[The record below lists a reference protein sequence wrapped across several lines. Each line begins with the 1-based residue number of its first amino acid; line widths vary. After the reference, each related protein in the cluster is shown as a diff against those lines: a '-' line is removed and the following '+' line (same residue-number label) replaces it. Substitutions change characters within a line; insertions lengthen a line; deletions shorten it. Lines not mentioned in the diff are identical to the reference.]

1 MNKSEQI
8 TNMSIRLCIRWLN
21 KYTVSVIAK
30 LDVLYYKYLCCVFII
45 FSPDKYYFCLFLRWL
60 CCVCKKISN
69 AIPFFNDSL
78 RTIHLTNICVSF
90 EKKFLRLCIFCFSFF
105 PYSPDKCLCCI
116 CKKIFLMPMQCSFH
130 IHLTNVCVALAN
142 FSLTQMLFY
151 TFLIFTYY
159 SPDKCLCCICKFCI
173 CRIQRLLPYF
183 RRRCNFEQQLI
194 RIRCLLVTTGLRI
207 VHFAGANCNDGD
219 TGRTLH
225 WHL

>member
-1 MNKSEQI
+1 MKKNLNTRMWTNLSKSLTWVLDFVYADLTNIQWVWLQNLTYSI
-8 TNMSIRLCIRWLN
+8 TNI
-21 KYTVSVIAK
+21 
-30 LDVLYYKYLCCVFII
+30 CVA
-45 FSPDKYYFCLFLRWL
+45 FSSFFHLTNITFGLRLFLRWL
-60 CCVCKKISN
+60 CWVCKKISY

-78 RTIHLTNICVSF
+78 RTIHLTNICVPF
-90 EKKFLRLCIFCFSFF
+90 EKKFLRQCIFCFSFF

-116 CKKIFLMPMQCSFH
+116 SKFFSH
-130 IHLTNVCVALAN
+130 SNVIV
-142 FSLTQMLFY
+142 

-159 SPDKCLCCICKFCI
+159 SPDKCLCCICKCCI

>member
-1 MNKSEQI
+1 VNKSEQI

-105 PYSPDKCLCCI
+105 PYL
-116 CKKIFLMPMQCSFH
+116 
-130 IHLTNVCVALAN
+130 LTNVCVAFAKN
-142 FSLTQMLFY
+142 FSLCQCNAVS
-151 TFLIFTYY
+151 IFT
-159 SPDKCLCCICKFCI
+159 LQMF
-173 CRIQRLLPYF
+173 
-183 RRRCNFEQQLI
+183 
-194 RIRCLLVTTGLRI
+194 V
-207 VHFAGANCNDGD
+207 
-219 TGRTLH
+219 LH
-225 WHL
+225 